1 MKRLN
6 QIICAALILL
16 LGLFF
21 SIQGEHFLTVSNL
34 LSITTTMAEFGIM
47 AYGMMLAIMVSG
59 INLTMGAICGL
70 ASLIIVTLYKAGVP
84 IAAAVIIALLA
95 SLLMGLIT
103 GLFIAKLKVAPM
115 LMTLSLSML
124 YTGVSYVIS
133 EGNAISGFPKS
144 YWFLGQEAILGIP
157 AQTWLLIAITI
168 LLTLILRFTSWG
180 VKLYAVGNNPIATEY
195 SGVNTISTI
204 TSAYV
209 VSALMA
215 GISGVV
221 MSSRVAT
228 ARLDLGV
235 SYETK
240 CIAAVVLGGASMAGG
255 SGTPVGTLLGVT
267 IISMLSNGL
276 NHIGVSPYIQQFI
289 LGLILIAVL
298 IVNSNIL
305 PAAIAWAQRRKRKA
319 QPSDKA
325 SVSA

>member
-1 MKRLN
+1 MKKRLN
-6 QIICAALILL
+6 LIICAALILV
-16 LGLFF
+16 LGTFF
-21 SIQGEHFLTVSNL
+21 SIKGEHFLKISNL
-34 LSITTTMAEFGIM
+34 MSITTTMAEFGIM

-59 INLTMGAICGL
+59 INLTMGSVCGL
-70 ASLIIVTLYKAGVP
+70 TSLIIITMYKSGVP
-84 IAAAVIIALLA
+84 ILIAVAVALLA
-95 SLLMGLIT
+95 SMVMGLIT

-124 YTGVSYVIS
+124 YTGISYVIS
-133 EGNAISGFPKS
+133 EGNAVSGFPIS
-144 YWFLGQEAILGIP
+144 YWFLGQESILGIP
-157 AQTWLLIAITI
+157 AQTWLLIIITI
-168 LLTLILRFTSWG
+168 VLSLVLKYTPWG
-180 VKLYAVGNNPIATEY
+180 VKLYAVGNNLSATEY

-235 SYETK
+235 SYETN

-255 SGTPVGTLLGVT
+255 SGTPIGTLLGVT
-267 IISMLSNGL
+267 IISMLNNGL

-289 LGLILIAVL
+289 LGLLLILVL
-298 IVNSNIL
+298 VLNANVL
-305 PAAIAWAQRRKRKA
+305 PAIISRVQQSKKKA
-319 QPSDKA
+319 A
-325 SVSA
+325 A

>member
-1 MKRLN
+1 MKKRLN
-6 QIICAALILL
+6 LIICGALILV
-16 LGLFF
+16 LGTFF
-21 SIQGEHFLTVSNL
+21 SIKGEHFLKLSNI

-47 AYGMMLAIMVSG
+47 AYGMMLAIIVSG
-59 INLTMGAICGL
+59 INLTMGSVCGL
-70 ASLIIVTLYKAGVP
+70 TSLIIITMYKAGVP
-84 IAAAVIIALLA
+84 IVCAVVIALIA
-95 SLLMGLIT
+95 SMIMGLIT

-124 YTGVSYVIS
+124 YTGISYVIS
-133 EGNAISGFPKS
+133 EGNAVSGFPIS
-144 YWFLGQEAILGIP
+144 YWFLGQESILGVP
-157 AQTWLLIAITI
+157 AQTWLLVIVTVI
-168 LLTLILRFTSWG
+168 LSLVLKHTPWG
-180 VKLYAVGNNPIATEY
+180 VKLYAVGNNLSATEY

-209 VSALMA
+209 VSAFLA

-235 SYETK
+235 SYETN

-255 SGTPVGTLLGVT
+255 SGTPIGTLLGVT

-289 LGLILIAVL
+289 LGLLLILVLVLNDNVLPTIINRVQRARKKAV
-298 IVNSNIL
+298 
-305 PAAIAWAQRRKRKA
+305 A
-319 QPSDKA
+319 
-325 SVSA
+325 